1 MQKKKIIILI
11 VVLAV
16 LLAGGAS
23 LYNLLAGSI
32 NPETTVTDQQGEAK
46 AAESSGAPDFTVYDQ
61 EGNALTLTDLEGKPA
76 VLNFW
81 ASWCGPCQSEM
92 AGFNKKYLELGDEIQ
107 FVMINLTDG
116 SRETQQTAMEF
127 VNSKGY
133 QFPVYFDLE
142 MSASNNY
149 QAYSIPVTFFI
160 DAEGNAVAKATG
172 AIDEAALQKGI
183 DMIK

>member
-1 MQKKKIIILI
+1 
-11 VVLAV
+11 
-16 LLAGGAS
+16 
-23 LYNLLAGSI
+23 
-32 NPETTVTDQQGEAK
+32 
-46 AAESSGAPDFTVYDQ
+46 
-61 EGNALTLTDLEGKPA
+61 
-76 VLNFW
+76 
-81 ASWCGPCQSEM
+81 M

-116 SRETQQTAMEF
+116 SRETQQTAMDF
-127 VNSKGY
+127 VSSKGY